1 MQEHPEESH
10 DDDNEKKVRELNTSF
25 PCISSQR
32 SSLTLS
38 PLRPPFPPQKWTL
51 VLVTCIVVNLATFS
65 GVVFLA
71 FNFKPDFINQHP
83 EITSLFFAGA
93 AGAIIACGIF
103 LIIGE
108 ANHILGAAFTEEA
121 DATAVW
127 GTAILAGMLC
137 PYLFVALSPFNNLM
151 APNAAKDIESKNS
164 AIEMTGTIGAEGDSS
179 ETLVATTAKKSQS
192 LLLAIC
198 FGDFAHSKFLAGSR
212 RSISR

>member
-1 MQEHPEESH
+1 M
-10 DDDNEKKVRELNTSF
+10 L
-25 PCISSQR
+25 
-32 SSLTLS
+32 L
-38 PLRPPFPPQKWTL
+38 
-51 VLVTCIVVNLATFS
+51 TCIAVNLATFS

-71 FNFKPDFINQHP
+71 FKLKPDFVNQHP
-83 EITSLFFAGA
+83 EFTCLFFASA
-93 AGAIIACGIF
+93 AGAIIACAIF

-137 PYLFVALSPFNNLM
+137 PYLFVALSPFNNLL
-151 APNAAKDIESKNS
+151 ASDAATESK

-179 ETLVATTAKKSQS
+179 EVVVATTAKKSQS